1 MRPTHLELIQ
11 GLQASLLT
19 DVLPEVK
26 TTYGQWQTQIAL
38 LVLGVLAQEW
48 DGAVQE
54 LLEENRGMRGIFGRA
69 APALKLF
76 SRDDGGALA
85 GLAQDLE
92 AQAGSADDEPYTI
105 SALTARNSELRGSLT
120 RFLVACED
128 AAQQAEYESLRPL
141 RDEAYALLR
150 RQASKRWDLF
160 RPGATD

>member
-19 DVLPEVK
+19 DVLPELK
-26 TTYGQWQTQIAL
+26 TTYAQWQAQIAL

-48 DGAVQE
+48 DGAVQD
-54 LLEENRGMRGIFGRA
+54 LLEENRGMRELFRRA
-69 APALKLF
+69 APALERLG
-76 SRDDGGALA
+76 RDPGGPLA
-85 GLAQDLE
+85 GLAQELE
-92 AQAGSADDEPYTI
+92 AQAQGTDGEPFTI
-105 SALTARNSELRGSLT
+105 SALAARNSDLRGSLA

-128 AAQQAEYESLRPL
+128 AAEQPGHESLLPL

-160 RPGATD
+160 RPGATG

>member
-26 TTYGQWQTQIAL
+26 TTYAQWQTQIAL

-48 DGAVQE
+48 DGAVQD
-54 LLEENRGMRGIFGRA
+54 LLEENRGIRDIFGRA
-69 APALKLF
+69 APTLERLD
-76 SRDDGGALA
+76 RDDASPLA
-85 GLAQDLE
+85 GLAGELE
-92 AQAGSADDEPYTI
+92 AQAQGADGEPFTI
-105 SALTARNSELRGSLT
+105 SALAARNSDLRGSLT
-120 RFLVACED
+120 RLLVACED
-128 AAQQAEYESLRPL
+128 AAEGPEYESLRPL

-150 RQASKRWDLF
+150 RQAGKRWDLF

>member
-19 DVLPEVK
+19 DVLPEVR
-26 TTYGQWQTQIAL
+26 TSYAQWQTQIAL

-48 DGAVQE
+48 DGAVQD
-54 LLEENRGMRGIFGRA
+54 LLEENRGIRGIFGRA
-69 APALKLF
+69 APALGRLG
-76 SRDDGGALA
+76 RDGDDALV

-92 AQAGSADDEPYTI
+92 AQAQGADGEPFTV
-105 SALTARNSELRGSLT
+105 SALAARNSDLRGSLA

-128 AAQQAEYESLRPL
+128 LGEGQGFESLRPL
-141 RDEAYALLR
+141 RDEAYALLG